1 MTELRADLSVA
12 FGGTRELRAELLRT
26 SMSGGAS
33 ELREEFPR
41 SISMILGA
49 ASSSTF
55 SSLISF
61 SSSSLIVFRDLLSSC
76 TLSEDVG
83 LESCI
88 STSCICGLA

>member
-41 SISMILGA
+41 SISMIDRRFLPRLCRVLLLRKA
-49 ASSSTF
+49 ALQPS
-55 SSLISF
+55 
-61 SSSSLIVFRDLLSSC
+61 RH
-76 TLSEDVG
+76 
-83 LESCI
+83 
-88 STSCICGLA
+88 